1 MENKTRTLTK
11 VLIALIVVL
20 LTASP
25 LFARANPGKKT
36 KPDGIAKKTK
46 QAKLIKEKIN
56 SILDRIEQNQPE
68 RAKQLRKLR
77 KKNPEKFRTE
87 LKKIMQEWASKKNQ
101 PRKAFANKD
110 KSQQR
115 SQRESMNRRRG
126 QGLRGK
132 GQGRG
137 TGQGLRGQGQGR
149 GRGQGLR
156 GKGQGRG
163 TGQGLRG
170 KGQGRGRGQ
179 GLRGK
184 GQGRGQG
191 LRGQGRRQETGF
203 GHGRKDRGQGRGRG
217 QGLRGQGQ
225 GRRQPMGFGRGQGR
239 RFNRGHGSD
248 RPEHGYNRGSRR
260 WKSHPQ
266 W

>member
-1 MENKTRTLTK
+1 MEIFGKDRNMENKTRTLTK

-25 LFARANPGKKT
+25 LFAKANPGKKT
-36 KPDGIAKKTK
+36 KPDWHAKKTK
-46 QAKLIKEKIN
+46 QAKLTREKIN
-56 SILDRIEQNQPE
+56 NILDRIEENRPE

-87 LKKIMQEWASKKNQ
+87 FRKIMQEWASKKNQ
-101 PRKAFANKD
+101 PKKAFANKD

-126 QGLRGK
+126 QGRGK
-132 GQGRG
+132 
-137 TGQGLRGQGQGR
+137 
-149 GRGQGLR
+149 GQGLR
-156 GKGQGRG
+156 GKGQDRG
-163 TGQGLRG
+163 KGQGLRGKGRHQETGFGHGRKGRGQGKGRGQDLRGKGRHQEMSFDHGRKG

-184 GQGRGQG
+184 GRH
-191 LRGQGRRQETGF
+191 QETGF
-203 GHGRKDRGQGRGRG
+203 GHGQGRK
-217 QGLRGQGQ
+217 
-225 GRRQPMGFGRGQGR
+225 
-239 RFNRGHGSD
+239 FNRGHGYD

-260 WKSHPQ
+260 WKNHPQ